1 MQNCKSKPNSNI
13 QDKECYR
20 CHQVGHIARY
30 CPNGDGKNGE
40 QTLLGSQPNS
50 QPAFMSAQTSYQQ
63 PTGMSVQPSFQ
74 QPVHFSGQ
82 PSLQQPVMMVIP
94 GPYQM
99 AMSVSGMKVEGQCS
113 DQSGGSSNS
122 GLVVAHPSQSSRDSD
137 GSQPHQPSTN

>member
-1 MQNCKSKPNSNI
+1 M
-13 QDKECYR
+13 
-20 CHQVGHIARY
+20 
-30 CPNGDGKNGE
+30 
-40 QTLLGSQPNS
+40 
-50 QPAFMSAQTSYQQ
+50 
-63 PTGMSVQPSFQ
+63 QPSFQ

-82 PSLQQPVMMVIP
+82 PSLQQPVMMVML

-99 AMSVSGMKVEGQCS
+99 AMSVGGMKVEGQCS